1 MRTARRPILEAQP
14 PEPRAYDGMDTTY
27 PSVLRVTGPASLLD
41 KDDFRIRTLDG
52 LRRIVKRDGQYY
64 VATRDGDRPDV
75 MLLLATQLDD
85 GWITDNDPPPDQSFG
100 LGVRAADPFGL
111 PFEFGGPCDGPNGG
125 ILDSGCFLAGFV
137 HGFVEGG
144 VQLGWGT
151 VRTAVMLPINS
162 VKYAWALVTRPR
174 STLKETYRQGQ
185 EMVEVATN
193 VGWLAWQLANEGWEF
208 VSDVADEMPTT
219 TTLPVAQMP
228 PTLRIAMELGA
239 EVIGAAVQDALDFY
253 VDHPYDSGRV
263 VGRGMFEIRV
273 HPGAVREG
281 RDAREPHQARVPER
295 GEGAEVPPGRSR
307 RGDGESAAR
316 DPPQGRRVLRLVLPG
331 GNDRAR

>member
-1 MRTARRPILEAQP
+1 M
-14 PEPRAYDGMDTTY
+14 
-27 PSVLRVTGPASLLD
+27 
-41 KDDFRIRTLDG
+41 F
-52 LRRIVKRDGQYY
+52 
-64 VATRDGDRPDV
+64 
-75 MLLLATQLDD
+75 
-85 GWITDNDPPPDQSFG
+85 
-100 LGVRAADPFGL
+100 
-111 PFEFGGPCDGPNGG
+111 
-125 ILDSGCFLAGFV
+125 
-137 HGFVEGG
+137 
-144 VQLGWGT
+144 
-151 VRTAVMLPINS
+151 PINS

-253 VDHPYDSGRV
+253 VYYPYDSG
-263 VGRGMFEIRV
+263 GSWG
-273 HPGAVREG
+273 EG
-281 RDAREPHQARVPER
+281 CSRSRRILAPYAKAGDAREPHQARVPER